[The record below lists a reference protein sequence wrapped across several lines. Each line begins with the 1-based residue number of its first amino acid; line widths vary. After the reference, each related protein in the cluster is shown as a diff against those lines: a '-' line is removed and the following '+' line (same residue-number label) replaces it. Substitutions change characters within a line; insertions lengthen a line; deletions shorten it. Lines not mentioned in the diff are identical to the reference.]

1 MVDYL
6 SFHLRKPEKEE
17 HIKSKVSSG
26 KQIIKTRAEIGKTE
40 NRKSVEKIKKSENCI
55 FEKYK
60 YSIVVLYR
68 GFLGTEGVRG
78 VGKVRSR
85 GVKRTE
91 EIREVIDIFLILI
104 VVMVSFVRTYQLV
117 HFKCVLFIL
126 SRVYLNKAV

>member
-1 MVDYL
+1 MKVHGEIKKD
-6 SFHLRKPEKEE
+6 
-17 HIKSKVSSG
+17 IKSKVSSG

-104 VVMVSFVRTYQLV
+104 VVMVSFVKTYQLV